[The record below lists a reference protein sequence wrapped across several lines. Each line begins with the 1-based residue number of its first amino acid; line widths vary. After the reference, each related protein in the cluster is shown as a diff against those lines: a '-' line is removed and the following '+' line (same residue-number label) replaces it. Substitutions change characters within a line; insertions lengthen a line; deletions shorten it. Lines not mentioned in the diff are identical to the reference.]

1 MSKEELVNVW
11 RNARIADEKLIGAFL
26 KVPRESF
33 VPEELKEEAYM
44 DTPLPIPYGKT
55 ISQPTTIIIMTTA
68 LDVREGQKI
77 LEIGTGSGY
86 QAAIL
91 ARMAGEKG
99 RIVTLEVVPELVSLA
114 RENLKNAGI
123 TNVDVIE
130 DDGSQG
136 HEKESPFDRIIVT
149 AACPGP
155 GIPEPLLRQLKPN
168 GILVA
173 PVGGLR
179 GQEMVKVRKLK
190 SGFER
195 ETLGE
200 FMFLPLVGKHGF
212 KEDELDF

>member
-1 MSKEELVNVW
+1 MSKEDLVNVW
-11 RNARIADEKLIGAFL
+11 RSARIADEKLIEAFL

-44 DTPLPIPYGKT
+44 DTPLPIQYGKT
-55 ISQPTTIIIMTTA
+55 ISQPTTIIIMTSA

-91 ARMAGEKG
+91 ARMVGEKG
-99 RIVTLEVVPELVSLA
+99 RVVTLEVVPELVSLA
-114 RENLKNAGI
+114 RENLKKAGV
-123 TNVDVIE
+123 TNVDAIE

-149 AACPGP
+149 AACPAM
-155 GIPEPLLRQLKPN
+155 PEPLLRQLKPN

-173 PVGGLR
+173 PVGELR
-179 GQEMVKVRKLK
+179 SQEMVKVRKLN
-190 SGFER
+190 SGFEK

-212 KEDELDF
+212 REDELDL

>member
-91 ARMAGEKG
+91 ARLVGEKG
-99 RIVTLEVVPELVSLA
+99 SVVTLEVVPELVILA
-114 RENLKNAGI
+114 RENLKKAGI

-149 AACPGP
+149 AACP

>member
-11 RNARIADEKLIGAFL
+11 RSARIADEKLIEAFL

-33 VPEELKEEAYM
+33 VPEELKEEAYT
-44 DTPLPIPYGKT
+44 DTPLPIRYGKT

-99 RIVTLEVVPELVSLA
+99 RVVTLEVVPELVILA
-114 RENLKNAGI
+114 RENLKKAGV

-136 HEKESPFDRIIVT
+136 HEKESPFDRVIVT
-149 AACPGP
+149 AACP

-179 GQEMVKVRKLK
+179 IQEMVKVRKLN

-195 ETLGE
+195 ETMGE

-212 KEDELDF
+212 REDELD